1 MVVKPTWE
9 PWDAQDGDLII
20 EIDPGM
26 AFGTGTHETT
36 AMCVSL
42 IEAYY
47 QGGTLLDV
55 GTGSGILAIAA
66 ARLGAK
72 DIVAVD
78 IDPDAVRVAK
88 ENVAHNGLENAID
101 VRKGDL
107 LQGLSQQFDFAVANI
122 LAPVICML
130 AAPLKKHLTPG
141 GRFICSGIIAEAE
154 PDVNKALLDAG
165 YVIDEI
171 RHKGDWVAFA
181 CHV

>member
-1 MVVKPTWE
+1 
-9 PWDAQDGDLII
+9 
-20 EIDPGM
+20 M
-26 AFGTGTHETT
+26 AAYGTANT
-36 AMCVSL
+36 S
-42 IEAYY
+42 YY

-88 ENVAHNGLENAID
+88 ENVAHNGLDAVID

-141 GRFICSGIIAEAE
+141 GRCSGIIAEAE
-154 PDVNKALLDAG
+154 ADVNAALLDAG

-171 RHKGDWVAFA
+171 RHQGDWVAFA
-181 CHV
+181 CHI